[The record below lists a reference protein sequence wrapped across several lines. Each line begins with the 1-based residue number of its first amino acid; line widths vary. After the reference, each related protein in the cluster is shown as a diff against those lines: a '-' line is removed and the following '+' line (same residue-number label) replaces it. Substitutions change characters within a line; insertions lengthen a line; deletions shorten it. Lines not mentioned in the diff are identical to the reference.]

1 MQQTLVICTG
11 ILGVAVLL
19 AVAVYVFGRL
29 RIEQQR
35 TLQKLLER
43 GLPSEELL
51 AAAGLGARSES
62 DMRRGVLLL
71 AIGLSWSAVTF
82 FVGGRAWILGLIP
95 VALGAA
101 LILLRTLDGRA
112 R

>member
-1 MQQTLVICTG
+1 MQQTLVVCTG
-11 ILGVAVLL
+11 ILGVALL
-19 AVAVYVFGRL
+19 LSVAVYVFGRL

-35 TLQKLLER
+35 TLQRLLER
-43 GLPSEELL
+43 GLPSDELL
-51 AAAGLGARSES
+51 AATGLGARGAR

-71 AIGLSWSAVTF
+71 TIGLSWSAVTF

-101 LILLRTLDGRA
+101 HILLRTLDGRS